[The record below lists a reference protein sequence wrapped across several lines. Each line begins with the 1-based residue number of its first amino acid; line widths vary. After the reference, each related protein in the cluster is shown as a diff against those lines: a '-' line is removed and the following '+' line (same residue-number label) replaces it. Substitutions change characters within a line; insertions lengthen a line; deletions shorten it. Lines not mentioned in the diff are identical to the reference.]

1 MFTYQTCLCVK
12 WIIKQ
17 VKFTG
22 KLLVVLPL
30 QVQGVLISTESIVW
44 GKLYSKREQTTQS
57 YIQGF
62 ARCRRARDCFQALS
76 LPHSAHQPQSGNFET
91 LALGDVRKKV
101 CAKLLIFSIV
111 IV

>member
-22 KLLVVLPL
+22 KLLVVFPL
-30 QVQGVLISTESIVW
+30 QVQGILISTESIVW
-44 GKLYSKREQTTQS
+44 GKLFSKQVETTES

-76 LPHSAHQPQSGNFET
+76 LPHSAHQPQSGNFEI
-91 LALGDVRKKV
+91 LGDIRGKK
-101 CAKLLIFSIV
+101 CMQNF
-111 IV
+111 